1 MTQREFF
8 TTIAENATLDTTLV
22 EYAKSAIK
30 ALDKKNEARNSK
42 ANAKKAEVNAPIIA
56 AIREVLADGKPHFA
70 GDVATTVEQ
79 SLPKVAALVKTMED
93 VAVSKAKPEGAKA
106 KKTVYTLVVEQ

>member
-22 EYAKSAIK
+22 EYAKSAIT
-30 ALDKKNEARNSK
+30 ALDNKNNARNSR
-42 ANAKKAEVNAPIIA
+42 AMAKKTAENEPIIK

-70 GDVATTVEQ
+70 ADVCAEVGQ
-79 SLPKVAALVKTMED
+79 NSPKVAALVSKMAD
-93 VAVSKAKPEGAKA
+93 VTVGKAKREGAKA
-106 KKTVYTLVVEQ
+106 KTTTYTLTVAE

>member
-8 TTIAENATLDTTLV
+8 TTIANNAELAPELTTF
-22 EYAKSAIK
+22 AKEAIE
-30 ALDKKNEARNSK
+30 ALNKKNEARNSK

-70 GDVATTVEQ
+70 SDVCVAVGQ
-79 SLPKVAALVKTMED
+79 NSPKVAALVGKMED
-93 VAVSKAKPEGAKA
+93 VTVGKAKREGAKA
-106 KKTVYTLVVEQ
+106 KTTTYTLTVAE

>member
-8 TTIAENATLDTTLV
+8 TTIANNAELAPELTTF
-22 EYAKSAIK
+22 AKEAIE
-30 ALDKKNEARNSK
+30 ALNKKNEARNSK

-70 GDVATTVEQ
+70 SDVC
-79 SLPKVAALVKTMED
+79 
-93 VAVSKAKPEGAKA
+93 VAVGQNLVRPQVLKYLATHYFECFSEGAFFFKLF
-106 KKTVYTLVVEQ
+106 YLF

>member
-8 TTIAENATLDTTLV
+8 AKIANNTELAPELTTF
-22 EYAKSAIK
+22 AKEAIE
-30 ALDKKNEARNSK
+30 ALNKKNEARNSK

-70 GDVATTVEQ
+70 SDVAATVEQ
-79 SLPKVAALVKTMED
+79 SPQKVAALVKNMAD
-93 VAVSKAKPEGAKA
+93 VAVSKAKPEGAKTKRIA
-106 KKTVYTLVVEQ
+106 YTLVVEQ

>member
-1 MTQREFF
+1 MTQRDFYNAIANNTELAPEL
-8 TTIAENATLDTTLV
+8 TTFAQE
-22 EYAKSAIK
+22 SIK

-93 VAVSKAKPEGAKA
+93 VTVGKAKKEGAKT
-106 KKTVYTLVVEQ
+106 KTTTYTLTVAE

>member
-8 TTIAENATLDTTLV
+8 AHIAENTTLDTALV
-22 EYAKSAIK
+22 EYAKFAITT
-30 ALDKKNEARNSK
+30 LDNKNKARNSK
-42 ANAKKAEVNAPIIA
+42 AHTKKAEVNAPIIA
-56 AIREVLADGKPHFA
+56 AIRDVLADGKPHFA
-70 GDVATTVEQ
+70 GDVATAVEQ

-93 VAVSKAKPEGAKA
+93 VTVSKAKPEGAKA

>member
-8 TTIAENATLDTTLV
+8 TTIAENTTLDTALV
-22 EYAKSAIK
+22 EYAKSAIT
-30 ALDKKNEARNSK
+30 ALDNKNKARNSK

-70 GDVATTVEQ
+70 GDVAIAVEQ

-93 VAVSKAKPEGAKA
+93 VTVGKAKKEGAKA
-106 KKTVYTLVVEQ
+106 KTTTYTLTVAE